1 MPPLWDLRLRVALG
15 TALQRWKGS
24 SSLSLVLLGSSC
36 RFQEPPETSFLFR
49 EPLGFSSPSL
59 ALLETSSRG
68 PVSEMKLH
76 PGLLPELALFQASE
90 TQSLEGLL
98 AQISPFSFRQQV
110 PVRLQ
115 RELLHLRLADLRVRP
130 SSQPRTPSLEG
141 PWQWP
146 RGPPL
151 GSLRLPF
158 YSCLFLTLKKKK
170 QRKVEKCFTAMNV
183 TFKMQPTL
191 HIHDLKREP
200 YRNAIL

>member
-1 MPPLWDLRLRVALG
+1 MPPLWDLRLRAALG
-15 TALQRWKGS
+15 TALQRWKDS
-24 SSLSLVLLGSSC
+24 SSLSRVLLDSSC
-36 RFQEPPETSFLFR
+36 QCQGPPETSFLFR
-49 EPLGFSSPSL
+49 EPLGFSSQSQ

-68 PVSEMKLH
+68 LVSEMKLRL
-76 PGLLPELALFQASE
+76 GLLPELALSQASE

-141 PWQWP
+141 PWQSP

-158 YSCLFLTLKKKK
+158 YSSVVLTSKKKVK
-170 QRKVEKCFTAMNV
+170 KCLV
-183 TFKMQPTL
+183 
-191 HIHDLKREP
+191 RS
-200 YRNAIL
+200 R